1 MTNPILKDADIDP
14 SAIAGQAIAIIGYG
28 NQGRAQALN
37 LRDSGVDVTIG
48 LRSGSASE
56 AAAIKDGFA
65 PVPIAQAAAHADI
78 VMLLVPDEVQ
88 ADLWTETLA
97 SAIREGA
104 TIGFAH
110 GLAIHYKLIAPR
122 ADLDIILIAPK
133 GPGKALRAD
142 YERGSGL
149 LGLIAVAQ
157 DASGGARATAL
168 AYAGALGCGRA
179 GILES
184 TFQQETEADLFNE
197 QGVLWGV
204 IPELIEAGFDTL
216 VEAGF
221 APEIAYFECLTEVK
235 LLADLIYE
243 RGIAG
248 MREAISNTAEF
259 GAAEGS
265 GRIVTAEARAEMKRI
280 LGEVQDG
287 SFVNKL
293 MADARA
299 GYPALKASRQ
309 RAAAH
314 PVEAVAARMRTLRPT
329 N

>member
-1 MTNPILKDADIDP
+1 MTNPILTDADIDRA
-14 SAIAGQAIAIIGYG
+14 AIAGRRIAIIGYG
-28 NQGRAQALN
+28 NQGRAQAFN
-37 LRDSGVDVTIG
+37 LRDSGLDVRIG
-48 LRSGSASE
+48 LHPGSASE
-56 AAAIKDGFA
+56 AAARADGFVA
-65 PVPIAQAAAHADI
+65 APIAAAAADADI

-88 ADLWTETLA
+88 PDLWTDILA
-97 SAIREGA
+97 DAVPRGA
-104 TIGFAH
+104 AIGFAH
-110 GLAIHYKLIAPR
+110 GLSIHYGLITPR
-122 ADLDIILIAPK
+122 PDLDVILVAPK
-133 GPGKALRAD
+133 GPGKALRSD
-142 YERGSGL
+142 FQRGSGL
-149 LGLIAVAQ
+149 IGLIAVAQ
-157 DASGGARATAL
+157 DASGTARATAL

-184 TFQQETEADLFNE
+184 SFQQETEADLFNE

-248 MREAISNTAEF
+248 MRKAISNTAEF

-265 GRIVTAEARAEMKRI
+265 GRIVTQQARAEMKRI
-280 LGEVQDG
+280 LAEVQDG
-287 SFVNKL
+287 RFVRKL

-299 GYPALKASRQ
+299 GYPALKASRK

-314 PVEAVAARMRTLRPT
+314 PVEAVAARMRALRSER
-329 N
+329 

>member
-1 MTNPILKDADIDP
+1 MTNPILTDADIDS
-14 SAIAGQAIAIIGYG
+14 SAIDGKHVAIIGYG

-37 LRDSGVDVTIG
+37 LRDSGVDVVLG
-48 LRSGSASE
+48 LRPGSASE
-56 AAAIKDGFA
+56 AAARKDGFT
-65 PVPIAQAAAHADI
+65 PVSMTEAAAHVDI

-88 ADLWTETLA
+88 ADLW
-97 SAIREGA
+97 SGA
-104 TIGFAH
+104 LSGAVRKDAAVGFAH
-110 GLAIHYKLIAPR
+110 GLAIHYKLIEPR
-122 ADLDIILIAPK
+122 ADLDVILVAPK
-133 GPGKALRAD
+133 GPGKALRANF
-142 YERGSGL
+142 ERGSGL

-157 DASGGARATAL
+157 DASGTARATAL

-184 TFQQETEADLFNE
+184 SFQEETEADLFNE
-197 QGVLWGV
+197 QAVLWGV

-280 LGEVQDG
+280 LAEVQDG
-287 SFVNKL
+287 SFVEKL

-314 PVEAVAARMRTLRPT
+314 PVEAVAARMRTLRPK

>member
-1 MTNPILKDADIDP
+1 MTNPILTDADIDT
-14 SAIAGQAIAIIGYG
+14 SAIRGKPVAIIGYG

-37 LRDSGVDVTIG
+37 LRDSGVDVTVG

-56 AAAIKDGFA
+56 AAARTDGFE
-65 PVPIAQAAAHADI
+65 PLPMTEAAARADI
-78 VMLLVPDEVQ
+78 VILLVPDEVQ
-88 ADLWTETLA
+88 PELWNETLSGA
-97 SAIREGA
+97 ARKGA

-110 GLAIHYKLIAPR
+110 GLAIHYGLIEPR
-122 ADLDIILIAPK
+122 ADLDVILVAPK

-149 LGLIAVAQ
+149 ISLVAVAQ
-157 DASGGARATAL
+157 DASGTARATAL

-179 GILES
+179 GILETS
-184 TFQQETEADLFNE
+184 FQQETEADLFNE

-216 VEAGF
+216 VDAGF

-248 MREAISNTAEF
+248 MRGAISNTAEF

-280 LGEVQDG
+280 LAEVQDG
-287 SFVNKL
+287 SFVRRL

-299 GYPALKASRQ
+299 GYPALRASRA

-314 PVEAVAARMRTLRPT
+314 PVEAVAARMRALKSKR
-329 N
+329 

>member
-1 MTNPILKDADIDP
+1 MTNPILTDADIDS
-14 SAIAGQAIAIIGYG
+14 SAIDGKHVAIIGYG

-37 LRDSGVDVTIG
+37 LRDSGMDVVVG
-48 LRSGSASE
+48 LRPGSASE
-56 AAAIKDGFA
+56 AAARKDGFT
-65 PVPIAQAAAHADI
+65 PVSMTEAAAHVDI

-88 ADLWTETLA
+88 ADLW
-97 SAIREGA
+97 SGA
-104 TIGFAH
+104 LSGAVRKDAAVGFAH
-110 GLAIHYKLIAPR
+110 GLAIHYKLIEPR
-122 ADLDIILIAPK
+122 ADLDVILVAPK
-133 GPGKALRAD
+133 GPGKALRANF
-142 YERGSGL
+142 ERGSGL

-157 DASGGARATAL
+157 DASGTARATAL

-184 TFQQETEADLFNE
+184 SFQEETEADLFNE
-197 QGVLWGV
+197 QAVLWGV

-280 LGEVQDG
+280 LAEVQDG
-287 SFVNKL
+287 SFVEKL

-314 PVEAVAARMRTLRPT
+314 PVEAVAARMRTLRPK

>member
-1 MTNPILKDADIDP
+1 MTNPILTDADIDP
-14 SAIAGQAIAIIGYG
+14 SAIAGKTVAIIGYG

-37 LRDSGVDVTIG
+37 LRDSGVNVTVG
-48 LRSGSASE
+48 LRSGSASD
-56 AAAIKDGFA
+56 AAARADGFA
-65 PVPIAQAAAHADI
+65 PLPMNEAAANADI

-88 ADLWTETLA
+88 PDLWRETL
-97 SAIREGA
+97 SGA
-104 TIGFAH
+104 VRQGAAIGFAH
-110 GLAIHYKLIAPR
+110 GLAIHYRLIEPR
-122 ADLDIILIAPK
+122 PDLDIILVAPK

-142 YERGSGL
+142 FERGSGL
-149 LGLIAVAQ
+149 IGLIAVAQ
-157 DASGGARATAL
+157 DASGAARATAL

-184 TFQQETEADLFNE
+184 TFQEETEADLFNE

-243 RGIAG
+243 RGISG

-259 GAAEGS
+259 GAAKGS
-265 GRIVTAEARAEMKRI
+265 GRIVTAAARAEMKRI
-280 LGEVQDG
+280 LAEVQDG

-299 GYPALKASRQ
+299 GYPALKASRA

-314 PVEAVAARMRTLRPT
+314 PVEAVAARMRELRKG
-329 N
+329 

>member
-1 MTNPILKDADIDP
+1 MTNPILTDADIDS
-14 SAIAGQAIAIIGYG
+14 SAIDGKHVAIIGYG

-37 LRDSGVDVTIG
+37 LRDSGVDVVVG
-48 LRSGSASE
+48 LRPGSASE
-56 AAAIKDGFA
+56 AAARKDGFT
-65 PVPIAQAAAHADI
+65 PVSMTEAAAHVDI

-88 ADLWTETLA
+88 ADLW
-97 SAIREGA
+97 SGA
-104 TIGFAH
+104 LSGAVRKDAAVGFAH
-110 GLAIHYKLIAPR
+110 GLAIHYKLIEPR
-122 ADLDIILIAPK
+122 ADLDVILVAPK
-133 GPGKALRAD
+133 GPGKALRANF
-142 YERGSGL
+142 ERGSGL

-157 DASGGARATAL
+157 DASGTARATAL

-184 TFQQETEADLFNE
+184 SFQEETEADLFNE
-197 QGVLWGV
+197 QAVLWGV

-280 LGEVQDG
+280 LAEVQDG
-287 SFVNKL
+287 SFVEKL

-314 PVEAVAARMRTLRPT
+314 PVEAVAARMRTLRPK

>member
-1 MTNPILKDADIDP
+1 MTNPILTDADIDP
-14 SAIAGQAIAIIGYG
+14 SAIHDKTVAIIGYG

-37 LRDSGVDVTIG
+37 LRDSGVNVLIG
-48 LRSGSASE
+48 LRPGSASE
-56 AAAIKDGFA
+56 QAARDDGFA
-65 PVPIAQAAAHADI
+65 PLAMTEAAARADI

-88 ADLWTETLA
+88 ADLWNGGLA
-97 SAIREGA
+97 DAVRGGA

-110 GLAIHYKLIAPR
+110 GLAIHYGLIAPR
-122 ADLDIILIAPK
+122 ADLDIILVAPK

-142 YERGSGL
+142 FERGSGL
-149 LGLIAVAQ
+149 IGLIAVAQ
-157 DASGGARATAL
+157 DASGSARATAL

-184 TFQQETEADLFNE
+184 SFQEETEADLFNE

-216 VEAGF
+216 VDAGF

-259 GAAEGS
+259 GAAKGS
-265 GRIVTAEARAEMKRI
+265 GRIVGNAARAEMKRI

-314 PVEAVAARMRTLRPT
+314 PVEAVAARMRALRDQ